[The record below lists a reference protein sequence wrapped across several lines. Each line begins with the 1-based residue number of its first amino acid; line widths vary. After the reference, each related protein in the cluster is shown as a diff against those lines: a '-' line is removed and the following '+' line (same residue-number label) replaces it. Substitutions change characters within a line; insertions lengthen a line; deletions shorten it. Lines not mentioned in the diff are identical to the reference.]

1 MANTTTTEVAEII
14 EKKVSTIVTDTLIQ
28 ESVMIPSVRD
38 FSALVGMGMDRLD
51 IPLFNELAEVNV
63 SEVSAV
69 TPATIDPTASQLPLD
84 QHKSIPWVI
93 SDKASYQSKLNI
105 VSEAVRN
112 GAKTLAKGIDNKLIA
127 DLDGSGATRTALTAN
142 PLQDITLAKQQ
153 LDQADVPRSDRFIIA
168 SPAFCKSLLD
178 DNTIVNANQY
188 GSREAQQN
196 GEVTRLFGFTIL
208 ESNSPNIQEDGFIA
222 FHRQAVAFARQLSV
236 SLKSEYKVL
245 EHHWAY
251 SMSHL
256 FGSVITDATRVKIF
270 DGNALP

>member
-1 MANTTTTEVAEII
+1 MANTTTTEVAELI

-51 IPLFNELAEVNV
+51 IPLFNELAEVSV
-63 SEVSAV
+63 SESAAV
-69 TPATIDPTASQLPLD
+69 TPATIDPSAAQLPLD
-84 QHKSIPWVI
+84 QHKSIPWKI
-93 SDKASYQSKLNI
+93 SAKASVQSKLNL
-105 VSEAVRN
+105 VAEAVRN
-112 GAKTLAKGIDNKLIA
+112 GSRTMAAGVDNFILG
-127 DLDGSGATRTALTAN
+127 LMDGSGATRTVLTAN

-153 LDQADVPRSDRFIIA
+153 LDEANVPRSERYIVA

-208 ESNSPNIQEDGFIA
+208 ESNSPEIQEDGFIA
-222 FHRQAVAFARQLSV
+222 FHKQAFAFARQVSV
-236 SLKSEYKVL
+236 SLKSEHIVL
-245 EHHWAY
+245 EHADAF

-256 FGSVITDATRVKIF
+256 YGGVVTDASRIKIF
-270 DGNALP
+270 DGDATP